1 MPGSEPAWVREPSG
15 LKDSPV
21 STLSY
26 MKHFVKDKYIA
37 SITPTSEFGV
47 RHVCGKID
55 FRNCRVIVEYGPG
68 TGVFTRHLLSRL
80 GADSRVI
87 LIERNP
93 DFVRMLAHR
102 FPDPRVFIRNVC
114 ASNVLPTLEE
124 CGVGKADAIVSGIPF
139 SFLPYETR
147 TEIVKNSHIALR
159 KGGKFLAYQTFY
171 QANNHLKEPLASM
184 FRSVRVEYEML
195 NIPPMRI
202 YEAVK

>member
-1 MPGSEPAWVREPSG
+1 M
-15 LKDSPV
+15 
-21 STLSY
+21 STFSY
-26 MKHFVKDKYIA
+26 MKHFVKDRYIA

-55 FRNCRVIVEYGPG
+55 FQRCSVIVEYGPG
-68 TGVFTRHLLSRL
+68 TGVFTRYLLSRM
-80 GADSRVI
+80 GIDSRVI

-93 DFVRMLAHR
+93 AFVRMLSQR
-102 FPDPRVFIRNVC
+102 FRDPRVILRNVC
-114 ASNVLPTLEE
+114 ASNVLHTLEE
-124 CGVGKADAIVSGIPF
+124 SGVRSVDAIVSGIPF

-147 TEIVKNSHIALR
+147 MEIVKNTHAALR
-159 KGGKFLAYQTFY
+159 EDGKFLAYQTFY
-171 QANNHLKEPLASM
+171 QANNHLKEPLKSI